1 MGVPQ
6 RLCLP
11 FASRLCGST
20 PPLPTSTQKVVFP
33 PRMRL
38 PRIIQRVEAA
48 KKEDRH
54 HRITHPGIV
63 KTPTKKKRADKL
75 RALAGAFTA
84 EAHQGPLPVPIDPL
98 ALKYDVHERIGQ
110 GKHGVTISR
119 CTERISGQ
127 TFAVKSVPKAH
138 IGTHIG
144 DERPAIAT
152 LHGAPHLVATHE
164 IFEGPEMVHYVLEL
178 APGGDLFE
186 YVATRGPCDEH
197 RARPLFTGL
206 LAGIDQVHQA
216 GQMHRDI
223 KMENILLMHP
233 DPAAPEQVRLAD
245 FEFCTSVP
253 AIGPVGSLAYSA
265 PEALDPAQPYTAAV
279 DLWAAGVTLYAMLS
293 ATAPFDSPLEGPAVT
308 ADRIRNAQLPFDEPC
323 WQTISPAA
331 KDLIQGLLHPDPAR
345 RLTLERAM
353 QHPWLAG
360 STEVPMAIPKPKFSL
375 RCTWHTKKKRWS
387 NQTAAGGQGEL
398 AMLVDQESDCNPLV
412 ACPLEWQPSET
423 RARANSL

>member
-110 GKHGVTISR
+110 GKHGVT
-119 CTERISGQ
+119 
-127 TFAVKSVPKAH
+127 
-138 IGTHIG
+138 
-144 DERPAIAT
+144 
-152 LHGAPHLVATHE
+152 
-164 IFEGPEMVHYVLEL
+164 
-178 APGGDLFE
+178 
-186 YVATRGPCDEH
+186 
-197 RARPLFTGL
+197 
-206 LAGIDQVHQA
+206 
-216 GQMHRDI
+216 
-223 KMENILLMHP
+223 
-233 DPAAPEQVRLAD
+233 
-245 FEFCTSVP
+245 
-253 AIGPVGSLAYSA
+253 
-265 PEALDPAQPYTAAV
+265 
-279 DLWAAGVTLYAMLS
+279 
-293 ATAPFDSPLEGPAVT
+293 
-308 ADRIRNAQLPFDEPC
+308 
-323 WQTISPAA
+323 
-331 KDLIQGLLHPDPAR
+331 
-345 RLTLERAM
+345 
-353 QHPWLAG
+353 
-360 STEVPMAIPKPKFSL
+360 
-375 RCTWHTKKKRWS
+375 WHTKKKRWS

-412 ACPLEWQPSET
+412 ACPLEWQPSEA